1 MTNKEKF
8 WVADTNFLYNGLEET
23 IDSKKIVLMSTVRQE
38 ADKHKNAIDGDLRF
52 KARKLN
58 RFVFENYDKFHH
70 DVGEYNP
77 EVILGLDYD
86 RGVMDNR
93 IVACALVN
101 GYGVLTNDLNL
112 YSTAKAFGIEVET
125 LDSGYKI
132 EDSSYKGFKEVHML
146 SNEHQDFYTNKLAV
160 NEYGLNINEY
170 LIIKD
175 DVTGKEIDALKW
187 NGEYHV
193 AVKSKTLKSQ
203 KLGVFKPYDLYQT
216 CAVDSVMSNQFSMLR
231 GRAGVA
237 KTAIA
242 LSYAMQEL
250 SSTSGKYSKI
260 IVFSNAIPT
269 KNAFYHGLV
278 KGDLNSKLLSS
289 SIGNILASKMGDK
302 NEVEAMLITE
312 QLTILPASDIRGFDS
327 SGMNALIIITECQNW
342 SRELLKLAIQRTGKD
357 CKLILEGDNSTQLDD
372 RMFEGANNGMTA
384 ASEVFRGQPYYGE
397 IELQKIYR
405 SEIAERAEQMTLLN

>member
-1 MTNKEKF
+1 MTNEKRY
-8 WVADTNFLYNGLEET
+8 ALDTNVILSKNIYEIVDKYNVAIPSMVIRELENFERNPDKYSQLSWKAREKRRRLKKMDKVYFDIKDYEWRQDDGLSKTYADNNILQYCLDTGSGLITFDGLLMEKAIEYGVEV
-23 IDSKKIVLMSTVRQE
+23 IDVE
-38 ADKHKNAIDGDLRF
+38 AD
-52 KARKLN
+52 
-58 RFVFENYDKFHH
+58 
-70 DVGEYNP
+70 
-77 EVILGLDYD
+77 
-86 RGVMDNR
+86 
-93 IVACALVN
+93 
-101 GYGVLTNDLNL
+101 
-112 YSTAKAFGIEVET
+112 IEVK
-125 LDSGYKI
+125 D
-132 EDSSYKGFKEVHML
+132 DNYKGFKEAYML
-146 SNEHQDFYTNKLAV
+146 PAEHQDFYTNKLAENV
-160 NEYGLNINEY
+160 YDLNVNEY
-170 LIIKD
+170 LIIRD
-175 DVTGKEIDALKW
+175 DITGNEIDALKW

-193 AVKSKTLKSQ
+193 AIKSKTLKSQ

-216 CAVDSVMSNQFSMLR
+216 CAVDTVMNNQFSMLR

-250 SSTSGKYSKI
+250 GSTSGKYSKI
-260 IVFSNAIPT
+260 IIFSNAIPT
-269 KNAFYHGLV
+269 QNAFYHGLV

-357 CKLILEGDNSTQLDD
+357 CKLILEGDNTTQLDD
-372 RMFEGANNGMTA
+372 KMFEGSNNGMTA

-405 SEIAERAEQMTLLN
+405 SEIAERAELMTQM